1 LGRIIAPRLGEI
13 LGVQIVVENVGGAG
27 GMTGASR
34 AAKAPADGYQFV
46 LGNVGTHAMNQTLYK
61 TPLYDAAVDFAP
73 VILVAETPQILVTRK
88 AFPANNLQE
97 FIAYAKANQAKLQY
111 GSAGAGSPTHLACAL
126 LNSAIGINIIH
137 VPYRGGSQAMQ
148 DLIAGR
154 IDYQCPNAAVAISQI
169 EAGQVKALAMLSKNR
184 SPILPDLATVKE
196 QGLADFEA
204 DNWNAF
210 FLPRKTP
217 VAIVQKLH
225 DAVEAAIDT
234 PAVQERLKAIGATVV
249 TPEQRS
255 SAYLQSFVE
264 SEIAKWAVPI
274 KAAGVTVE

>member
-1 LGRIIAPRLGEI
+1 
-13 LGVQIVVENVGGAG
+13 
-27 GMTGASR
+27 
-34 AAKAPADGYQFV
+34 
-46 LGNVGTHAMNQTLYK
+46 
-61 TPLYDAAVDFAP
+61 
-73 VILVAETPQILVTRK
+73 
-88 AFPANNLQE
+88 
-97 FIAYAKANQAKLQY
+97 
-111 GSAGAGSPTHLACAL
+111 
-126 LNSAIGINIIH
+126 LNSAIGINVIH

-169 EAGQVKALAMLSKNR
+169 EGGQIKALAMLSKNR
-184 SPILPDLATVKE
+184 SPILPTLATVKE

-249 TPEQRS
+249 PPEHRS
-255 SAYLQSFVE
+255 SVYLQSFVE
-264 SEIAKWAVPI
+264 SEIAKWAIPI